1 MNETMVLLLS
11 GFAGLL
17 LGAIFFGGLWWTVQ
31 KGMVA
36 KQPALWFLGSL
47 ILRTTIV
54 LVGFYLVGG
63 GQWQRLLGC
72 LLGFMLARVIVIR
85 LTELPTACPAIT
97 GNPAETNRAT

>member
-1 MNETMVLLLS
+1 MNETMGLLLS

-31 KGMVA
+31 KGMGA

-85 LTELPTACPAIT
+85 LTELRTACRAINA
-97 GNPAETNRAT
+97 NPAETNRAT